1 MRVGSF
7 TVGND
12 PHIIYLWA
20 MSTIDVATLKAH
32 AEELIAKA
40 IAGEA
45 TVIEQNGKRAVLLP
59 CEGVAPD
66 FEIDRTLDGL
76 LRERVQSPGSEPT
89 PGDWEAFRQGVR
101 KK

>member
-1 MRVGSF
+1 
-7 TVGND
+7 
-12 PHIIYLWA
+12 
-20 MSTIDVATLKAH
+20 MSTVDVPTLKAH

-66 FEIDRTLDGL
+66 FELDRATDGL
-76 LRERVQSPGSEPT
+76 LRERMQAPGREPT
-89 PGDWEAFRQGVR
+89 TADWEALRQGTR
-101 KK
+101 GK

>member
-1 MRVGSF
+1 
-7 TVGND
+7 
-12 PHIIYLWA
+12 
-20 MSTIDVATLKAH
+20 MSTVDVATLKAH

-66 FEIDRTLDGL
+66 FELDPTMDSL
-76 LRERVQSPGSEPT
+76 LRERVQEPGREPT
-89 PGDWEAFRQGVR
+89 PADWEALRRGIR
-101 KK
+101 GR